1 MLKILIVLTRFASEL
16 VIKIK
21 KIKKNTNKLDRGR
34 QNDFKLL
41 IRNIAMP
48 VTIKITLQKS
58 ATDVV
63 VPKQPINANKASNI
77 HFILN

>member
-1 MLKILIVLTRFASEL
+1 MLKILIVLTSFASEL
-16 VIKIK
+16 VIKIFKELKK
-21 KIKKNTNKLDRGR
+21 KIKKNY
-34 QNDFKLL
+34 FKLL